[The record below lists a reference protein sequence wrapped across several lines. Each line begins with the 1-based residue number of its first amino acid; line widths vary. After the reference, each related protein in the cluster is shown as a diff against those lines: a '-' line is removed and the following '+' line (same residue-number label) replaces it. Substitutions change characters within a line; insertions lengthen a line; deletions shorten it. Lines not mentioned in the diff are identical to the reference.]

1 MCETRRRGAAR
12 LGREKKKK
20 GLRRGGRRV
29 CVRCAGDIR
38 KKKHSHK
45 GEGGVR
51 DRDKAYGGGGGSEQC
66 WVLEIVSI

>member
-29 CVRCAGDIR
+29 CVRCAGGIR
-38 KKKHSHK
+38 KNKHSHK
-45 GEGGVR
+45 GEEGGEIKIRPTGVR
-51 DRDKAYGGGGGSEQC
+51 TVLGIRDSVY
-66 WVLEIVSI
+66 LIY

>member
-12 LGREKKKK
+12 LGREKKK

-45 GEGGVR
+45 GEGGGG
-51 DRDKAYGGGGGSEQC
+51 DKDKAYGGSEQC